1 MTHLNAIQNKSEVV
15 RDPLSMPSIK
25 VLLVE
30 DNPGDARLI
39 RELLKDAKVRH
50 FSLAHADRL
59 STGVER
65 AAEGG
70 IDAILLDLSLPDS
83 YGLET
88 VSKIY
93 PYARGV
99 PILVLTGFDGETVG
113 LEAVQQGAQD
123 YLVKGQIDGQLL
135 ARSILYAIERK
146 VQEDQLREHAR
157 VQAQLLTQALTAQ
170 EAERR
175 RLSRDIHDGP
185 LQSLGVAL
193 IALDRS
199 IRRHQLGDYELAQD
213 EERFMR
219 ATLLETVDE
228 IRAVL
233 ADLSLEVLTAKG
245 LVGALSSLIDRF
257 TGVTGIEVTV
267 TEDLTST
274 LRPET
279 ELLLYRLAQ
288 EALANVRKHS
298 HAQIATIS
306 LVTHGGNVHM
316 TVHDDGRG
324 FDPETALQ
332 HHDSGQGI
340 GLRSMRER
348 VELMGGKCNID
359 SATGKGATLEFWC
372 PIELPT
378 TEAARLVRAS
388 SS

>member
-1 MTHLNAIQNKSEVV
+1 
-15 RDPLSMPSIK
+15 MPTIK

-39 RELLKDAKVRH
+39 RELLKDAKVRQ
-50 FSLAHADRL
+50 FSLAYADRL

-83 YGLET
+83 HGLET

-93 PYARGV
+93 LHAQGV
-99 PILVLTGFDGETVG
+99 PILVLTGLDGETVG
-113 LEAVQQGAQD
+113 LEAVQHGAQD

-157 VQAQLLTQALTAQ
+157 VQAKLLTQALTAQ

-175 RLSRDIHDGP
+175 RLSRDMHDGP

-193 IALDRS
+193 MALDRS
-199 IRRHQLGDYELAQD
+199 MRRHQLGEYGLAG
-213 EERFMR
+213 EEARFLR
-219 ATLLETVDE
+219 STLLETVDE

-245 LVGALSSLIDRF
+245 LVGALRGLIERF

-267 TEDLTST
+267 TEYLTST

-298 HAQIATIS
+298 HAQTATIS
-306 LVTHGGNVHM
+306 LFTHDGNVHL
-316 TVHDDGRG
+316 TIHDDGRG

-332 HHDSGQGI
+332 QHDSGQGI

-348 VELMGGKCNID
+348 IELMGGKCNIE
-359 SATGKGATLEFWC
+359 SAPGKGTTLEFWC
-372 PIELPT
+372 PIELLTP
-378 TEAARLVRAS
+378 EAARFVSAK
-388 SS
+388 